1 MKKKFFILGFLG
13 LAFISLFNTSCN
25 ENADLINFDNSLKL
39 NQNPNVPSNVIPLPP
54 NCLNETVVD
63 SFIYY
68 MNEFNNYLLQDTNKT
83 LLSDSLTL
91 INLANNAGVSSFS
104 EFCSFVSNTFNIPLE
119 IVKNTCKY
127 SAKVMPFLERETVN
141 NHPIADR
148 WYSLIKTHCIS
159 TILPQDMFLTDTLQI
174 ELRKCGFWNLF
185 WNCASLAGSCAS
197 AVLVETWTLGV
208 GTVVAVGLVASG
220 YGYYHAIKDC
230 L

>member
-1 MKKKFFILGFLG
+1 M
-13 LAFISLFNTSCN
+13 
-25 ENADLINFDNSLKL
+25 
-39 NQNPNVPSNVIPLPP
+39 
-54 NCLNETVVD
+54 
-63 SFIYY
+63 
-68 MNEFNNYLLQDTNKT
+68 
-83 LLSDSLTL
+83 LSDSLTL

-159 TILPQDMFLTDTLQI
+159 TILPQDMFLNDTLQI
-174 ELRKCGFWNLF
+174 ELRKCGFWNVF
-185 WNCASLAGSCAS
+185 GNCAGLAVSCYG
-197 AVLVETWTLGV
+197 AVTVEVWTLGV
-208 GTVVAVGLVASG
+208 GTAAAIGIAWSA
-220 YGYYHAIKDC
+220 YSYYQAIKEC